1 MERMPLREGLD
12 TQVGYCRKLL
22 NSGLEGVRIGREEFL
37 DGETF
42 DEFLE
47 QSVRNAFRPAA
58 IGACIGAVG
67 SWSGSRRNSVG
78 RTLALS
84 ALGGMVAFGASLIW
98 NSRHLSAAAARTA
111 SKNIARVR
119 DERWMEENSIA
130 YA

>member
-1 MERMPLREGLD
+1 MPLRDGLE
-12 TQVGYCRKLL
+12 TQIGYCKKLV
-22 NSGLEGVRIGREEFL
+22 NSGVEGARAGREEFL
-37 DGETF
+37 GGEPF

-78 RTLALS
+78 RIVALGV
-84 ALGGMVAFGASLIW
+84 LGGMVAFGASLIW
-98 NSRHLSAAAARTA
+98 NSRHLTRAAARTA
-111 SKNIARVR
+111 AKNIARAR